1 MKILYQDLLSF
12 LSYKPSIKELSEK
25 LFQLGHEHEIHG
37 EIFEMEFTPNRG
49 DCLSL
54 LGLSRDLKPFFGA
67 SESKE
72 VFNGDIATLDI
83 DFINESPKDCKKI
96 SFLEVEIDK
105 DILEYEPYL
114 DSYFQA
120 LDIKKSNFFTDISN
134 YISYELGQPTHC
146 YDSSFLVKNKITFK
160 NISLDDDFDTL
171 LGTTVKL
178 NNKNCIFVN
187 DDKIINLA
195 GVMGGIST
203 ACSKKTRKV
212 LIECAYFEPESIIG
226 KSLKYNIVSEAAHK
240 FERGVDIDCHDFV
253 IRRFLKIIQDHA
265 KVKSIKTKT
274 FLHTNQEKISLPINI
289 CGINKILGT
298 SLNESEYV
306 TILRNLNISVGEQ
319 ILIPFFRHDIRSQN
333 DLAEEVARVIGYN
346 NISNQPINL
355 KKNFNEEGYKKEEL
369 IEYHLLKNGFN
380 EVINFPFTSQQ
391 EKNSIII
398 DNPLDSSKDKLRLNL
413 KDSLIKNLLDNE
425 RRQKDSIKLFE
436 ISDVYEKNIQQINHF
451 KKLGLIVS
459 GRLGNNFR
467 DFSKKL
473 DKRYLSKIIN
483 HNLPEELYTIEEI
496 NRDNLPTKR
505 KDKIFYVEVLLTE
518 IPELFYSNVE
528 PLTKNF
534 NVIKYKEVS
543 DFPYSRRDFSFLIKD
558 YSKVDLLI
566 KSIESVN
573 DDNLVKSFM
582 FDFYYNKILKEVK
595 IGYRFIFQSSSKT
608 LTEEEVNVSVK
619 KIINPILKIKGISI
633 PGMQ

>member
-12 LSYKPSIKELSEK
+12 LSCKPSIQELSEK

-67 SESKE
+67 SETKE

-83 DFINESPKDCKKI
+83 DFINESPEDCKKI

-114 DSYFQA
+114 DSYFQT

-146 YDSSFLVKNKITFK
+146 YDSSFLVKNKIIFK
-160 NISLDDDFDTL
+160 NVSLDDDFDTL

-178 NNKNCIFVN
+178 DNKNCIFVN

-253 IRRFLKIIQDHA
+253 IRRFIKIIQDHA

-274 FLHTNQEKISLPINI
+274 FLLTNQENISLPINVH
-289 CGINKILGT
+289 GINKILGT

-306 TILRNLNISVGEQ
+306 TILRNLNFMVGEE

-346 NISNQPINL
+346 NISNQPINF
-355 KKNFNEEGYKKEEL
+355 KKNFKEEAYKKEEL

-380 EVINFPFTSQQ
+380 EVINFPFTSLQ
-391 EKNSIII
+391 EKNSIKI

-413 KDSLIKNLLDNE
+413 RDSLINNLLDNE

-436 ISDVYEKNIQQINHF
+436 ISDVYEKNNQQINHF

-459 GRLGNNFR
+459 GRLGNNYR

-473 DKRYLSKIIN
+473 DNRYLSKIIN
-483 HNLPEELYTIEEI
+483 HSLPKELYFIEEI
-496 NRDNLPTKR
+496 DRDNLPTKR
-505 KDKIFYVEVLLTE
+505 KDKIFYVEVLLTD
-518 IPELFYSNVE
+518 IPEIFYSNLE
-528 PLTKNF
+528 PLPKNF
-534 NVIKYKEVS
+534 NFIKYKKVS
-543 DFPYSRRDFSFLIKD
+543 DFPSSRRDFSFLIKD

-582 FDFYYNKILKEVK
+582 FDFYHNNKLEEVK
-595 IGYRFIFQSSSKT
+595 IGYRFIFQSFSKT

-619 KIINPILKIKGISI
+619 KIINPILKIEGISI